1 MQYRNS
7 IDHNCNNRKE
17 IVVSQ
22 LMVCKTFKINTYD
35 TQTKTNEKRQLVGDF
50 KADQTKSN
58 DKIKRERKNKRQYN
72 SS

>member
-35 TQTKTNEKRQLVGDF
+35 TQTKTKENRQLVDDF
-50 KADQTKSN
+50 KTDQTKSN
-58 DKIKRERKNKRQYN
+58 ANEKIKNNTIQVDGK
-72 SS
+72 